1 MSLRVISKGADCAT
15 MLPGGHG
22 AAPRRVW
29 AKPLSAARRVFGH
42 AAALDSLS
50 DLTPMAEPPPLTIRR
65 AARHDAAAF
74 ARIMGHPVVAAQLL
88 QLPHQNS
95 EQWEAR
101 LAEAPKPGMP
111 DLILVAE
118 RDGEVLGNAGLH
130 TSSAALRRRHVANLG
145 LVVAPQAQGQGV
157 GNALMLALLDYAD
170 RWALLL
176 RIELTVYA
184 DNARAIALY
193 RRHGFAVEG
202 THRAYALRD
211 GVFVDAL
218 AMARLHPQPPQLP

>member
-1 MSLRVISKGADCAT
+1 MT
-15 MLPGGHG
+15 
-22 AAPRRVW
+22 
-29 AKPLSAARRVFGH
+29 
-42 AAALDSLS
+42 
-50 DLTPMAEPPPLTIRR
+50 
-65 AARHDAAAF
+65 
-74 ARIMGHPVVAAQLL
+74 
-88 QLPHQNS
+88 
-95 EQWEAR
+95 
-101 LAEAPKPGMP
+101 
-111 DLILVAE
+111 
-118 RDGEVLGNAGLH
+118 
-130 TSSAALRRRHVANLG
+130 
-145 LVVAPQAQGQGV
+145 QGV

-211 GVFVDAL
+211 GAFVDAL